1 MSAQVDGLG
10 EETAVDDA
18 ARPPVNRIVRDLDK
32 FPTLSGATVVNG
44 DSAPVLRAAEHVA
57 DQVRLRGDLFVD
69 VVRGEGLEIVASSEY
84 RPRDA

>member
-32 FPTLSGATVVNG
+32 FPTLSGETVVNG
-44 DSAPVLRAAEHVA
+44 DSAPVLCTAEHVA
-57 DQVRLRGDLFVD
+57 DQVRFRGDLFVD
-69 VVRGEGLEIVASSEY
+69 VVRGEGFEIVASSEY